1 MQILSKAS
9 KPFMQLSTLELWV
22 DSVILDRALGYQ
34 SKVQDL
40 EQTEAEF
47 WQASVSG
54 TYLYDVE
61 IQLSGDQVSGWLC
74 SCPYDG
80 DMCKHVLATLLNI
93 RQLQLTNSVIE
104 GTVSQTT
111 TSQEKVKKPNKTQQ
125 LDELLASLSH
135 EQLSHYIRTLLNK
148 NRNLL
153 NQFLLRYPKV
163 NKIDDKKIVEHY
175 SKLFNKIF
183 ASYAD
188 HDFIDYY
195 AADNFFKD
203 IEELFDNV
211 NQSTMEVNTQ
221 LVVYLELSKYL
232 LNSIEKVDDS
242 NGQVSELAKKLTDF
256 VTHLGSKLQNNDV
269 DLFNKLLKTQ
279 FDEDYMNYSFNE
291 IFRPLLRQWSTK
303 QLALRPL
310 YLQALDKAF
319 KGRYETWQIKI
330 VILDKF
336 NFLLAWGEHNSA
348 EQFAKDYLYID
359 EIREY
364 FVCNAIL
371 QKKFTKAKE
380 LLNAALEKTKF
391 NNNES
396 LWRNYLMDIAYLEK
410 DVPAIR
416 TGLVYKITHEYEIA
430 SHYQKLKETYPADE
444 WQAAYAK
451 LMQVLISH
459 DERRAIILNIEAQWA
474 ELYKLI
480 QTALQQN
487 AMQGEALFKRYLPML
502 DKHYPDKVVTQYAD
516 LISKLLATKAE
527 RRVYEKV
534 AAELRVLGLLTY
546 GKVMQQQ
553 LLTQFRFQYKNR
565 PALLQVLKQ
574 IKL

>member
-451 LMQVLISH
+451 LMQVLLSH

-546 GKVMQQQ
+546 GKAMQQQ

>member
-310 YLQALDKAF
+310 YLQASDKAF

-430 SHYQKLKETYPADE
+430 SYYQKLKETYPADE

-546 GKVMQQQ
+546 GKAMQQQ

>member
-1 MQILSKAS
+1 
-9 KPFMQLSTLELWV
+9 MQLSTLELWV

-330 VILDKF
+330 IILDKF

-430 SHYQKLKETYPADE
+430 SYYQKLKETYPADE

-534 AAELRVLGLLTY
+534 AAELRVLGLLIY
-546 GKVMQQQ
+546 GKAMQQQ

>member
-195 AADNFFKD
+195 AADDFFKD
-203 IEELFDNV
+203 IEELFDNI

-330 VILDKF
+330 IIFVKF

-364 FVCNAIL
+364 FVCNAIH
-371 QKKFTKAKE
+371 QKKFTKAKA
-380 LLNAALEKTKF
+380 LLNAALENTKF

-396 LWRNYLMDIAYLEK
+396 LWHNYLMDIAYLEK

-430 SHYQKLKETYPADE
+430 SYYQKLKETYPADE

-451 LMQVLISH
+451 LMQVLINH
-459 DERRAIILNIEAQWA
+459 DERRAIILNIEEQWA

-487 AMQGEALFKRYLPML
+487 AMRGEALFKRYLPML
-502 DKHYPDKVVTQYAD
+502 DKHYPDKIVTQYAD

-546 GKVMQQQ
+546 GKAMQQQ

>member
-1 MQILSKAS
+1 
-9 KPFMQLSTLELWV
+9 MQLSTLELWV

-310 YLQALDKAF
+310 YLQASDKAF

-430 SHYQKLKETYPADE
+430 SYYQKLKETYPADE

-546 GKVMQQQ
+546 GKAMQQQ

>member
-330 VILDKF
+330 IILDKF

-430 SHYQKLKETYPADE
+430 SYYQKLKETYPADE

-534 AAELRVLGLLTY
+534 AAELRVLGLLIY
-546 GKVMQQQ
+546 GKAMQQQ

>member
-40 EQTEAEF
+40 EQTETEC

-430 SHYQKLKETYPADE
+430 SYYQKLKETYPADE

-546 GKVMQQQ
+546 GKAMQQQ

>member
-34 SKVQDL
+34 SKVQDS

-203 IEELFDNV
+203 IDELFDNV

-430 SHYQKLKETYPADE
+430 SYYQKLKETYPADE

-459 DERRAIILNIEAQWA
+459 DERRAIILNIEEQWA

-487 AMQGEALFKRYLPML
+487 AMRGEALFKRYLPML
-502 DKHYPDKVVTQYAD
+502 DKHYPDKIVTQYAD

-546 GKVMQQQ
+546 GKAMQQQ

>member
-256 VTHLGSKLQNNDV
+256 VTYLGSKLQNNDV

-430 SHYQKLKETYPADE
+430 SYYQKLKETYPADE

-546 GKVMQQQ
+546 GKAMQQQ

>member
-430 SHYQKLKETYPADE
+430 SYYQKLKETYPADE

-546 GKVMQQQ
+546 GKAMQQQ

>member
-430 SHYQKLKETYPADE
+430 SYYQKLKETYPADE

-459 DERRAIILNIEAQWA
+459 DERRAIILNIEEQWA

-516 LISKLLATKAE
+516 MISKLLATKAE

>member
-319 KGRYETWQIKI
+319 KGRYETRQIKI

-546 GKVMQQQ
+546 GKAMQQQ

>member
-203 IEELFDNV
+203 IDELFDNV

-430 SHYQKLKETYPADE
+430 SYYQKLKETYPADE

-459 DERRAIILNIEAQWA
+459 DERRAIILNIEEQWA

-487 AMQGEALFKRYLPML
+487 AMRGEALFKRYLPML
-502 DKHYPDKVVTQYAD
+502 DKHYPDKIVTQYAD

-546 GKVMQQQ
+546 GKAMQQQ

>member
-1 MQILSKAS
+1 
-9 KPFMQLSTLELWV
+9 MQLSTLELWV

-330 VILDKF
+330 IILDKF

-430 SHYQKLKETYPADE
+430 SYYQKLKETYPADE

-546 GKVMQQQ
+546 GKAMQQQ

>member
-330 VILDKF
+330 IILDKF

-430 SHYQKLKETYPADE
+430 SYYQKLKETYPADE

-546 GKVMQQQ
+546 GKAMQQQ

>member
-487 AMQGEALFKRYLPML
+487 AMRGEALFKRYLPML
-502 DKHYPDKVVTQYAD
+502 DKHYPDKIVTQYAD

>member
-319 KGRYETWQIKI
+319 KGRYETRQIKI

-459 DERRAIILNIEAQWA
+459 DERRAIILNIEEQWA

-546 GKVMQQQ
+546 GKAMQQQ

>member
-546 GKVMQQQ
+546 GKAMQQQ

>member
-203 IEELFDNV
+203 IDELFDNV

-330 VILDKF
+330 IILDKF

-430 SHYQKLKETYPADE
+430 SYYQKLKETYPADE

-546 GKVMQQQ
+546 GKAMQQQ

>member
-1 MQILSKAS
+1 
-9 KPFMQLSTLELWV
+9 MQLSTLELWV

-203 IEELFDNV
+203 IDELFDNV

-310 YLQALDKAF
+310 YLQASDKAF

-364 FVCNAIL
+364 FVCNTIL
-371 QKKFTKAKE
+371 QKKFTKTKE

-430 SHYQKLKETYPADE
+430 SYYQKLKETYPADE

-546 GKVMQQQ
+546 GKAMQQQ

>member
-451 LMQVLISH
+451 LMQVLINH
-459 DERRAIILNIEAQWA
+459 DERRAIILNIEEQWA

>member
-111 TSQEKVKKPNKTQQ
+111 TSQEKVQKPNKTQQ

-203 IEELFDNV
+203 IDELFDNV

-430 SHYQKLKETYPADE
+430 SYYQKLKETYPADE

-546 GKVMQQQ
+546 GKAMQQQ

>member
-40 EQTEAEF
+40 EQTETEF

-74 SCPYDG
+74 SCLYDA

-203 IEELFDNV
+203 IDELFDNV

-430 SHYQKLKETYPADE
+430 SYYQKLKETYPADE

-546 GKVMQQQ
+546 GKAMQQQ

>member
-1 MQILSKAS
+1 
-9 KPFMQLSTLELWV
+9 
-22 DSVILDRALGYQ
+22 
-34 SKVQDL
+34 
-40 EQTEAEF
+40 
-47 WQASVSG
+47 
-54 TYLYDVE
+54 
-61 IQLSGDQVSGWLC
+61 
-74 SCPYDG
+74 
-80 DMCKHVLATLLNI
+80 
-93 RQLQLTNSVIE
+93 
-104 GTVSQTT
+104 
-111 TSQEKVKKPNKTQQ
+111 
-125 LDELLASLSH
+125 
-135 EQLSHYIRTLLNK
+135 
-148 NRNLL
+148 
-153 NQFLLRYPKV
+153 
-163 NKIDDKKIVEHY
+163 
-175 SKLFNKIF
+175 
-183 ASYAD
+183 
-188 HDFIDYY
+188 
-195 AADNFFKD
+195 
-203 IEELFDNV
+203 
-211 NQSTMEVNTQ
+211 MEVNTQ

-232 LNSIEKVDDS
+232 LNSIERVDDS
-242 NGQVSELAKKLTDF
+242 NGQVGELVKKLTDF
-256 VTHLGSKLQNNDV
+256 VTHLGSMLQNNDV

-279 FDEDYMNYSFNE
+279 FDENYTNYSFNE

-319 KGRYETWQIKI
+319 KGQYETWQIKI

-336 NFLLAWGEHNSA
+336 NLLLAWGEHKSA

-364 FVCNAIL
+364 FVCNAIH
-371 QKKFTKAKE
+371 QKKFTKAKA
-380 LLNAALEKTKF
+380 LLNAALENTKF

-396 LWRNYLMDIAYLEK
+396 LWHNYLMDIAYLEK

-430 SHYQKLKETYPADE
+430 SYYQKLKETYPADE

-546 GKVMQQQ
+546 GKAMQQQ

>member
-416 TGLVYKITHEYEIA
+416 TSLVYKITHEYEIA
-430 SHYQKLKETYPADE
+430 SYYQKLKETYPADE

-546 GKVMQQQ
+546 GKAMQQQ